1 MSGLARMAHRG
12 SGELTDS
19 VILVAVLDDPN
30 VLRRWVTA
38 QRAEGN
44 SENTIEIR
52 MAAVAQLLR
61 HAGRSLI
68 ELDIDDVRAWL
79 AELGNAHTRNT
90 YYRGVDTFFTWAV
103 REGLC
108 TFSPVSAIKAPPV
121 PRGVPRP
128 CRTKDLEHLLSVT
141 GPPVDAMLLLGA
153 LQGLRAGEIA
163 AVHGRH
169 FDLGDGSMR
178 VRGKGGVEAVLPLH
192 RRVADLAD
200 RMPADGFWFP
210 SRHRSAG
217 HIRSERVS
225 QLVRAACAEAGVPM
239 HGAHPLRHWYA
250 TNLVRSGTD
259 LRTTQ
264 SLMRHASLAT
274 TARYVEI
281 SDEARR
287 AAVLRLPVLG
297 GGHP

>member
-1 MSGLARMAHRG
+1 MTYVTHMEQHRSPGLAG
-12 SGELTDS
+12 S
-19 VILVAVLDDPN
+19 VILVGVLDEPE
-30 VLRRWVTA
+30 VLARWATA

-44 SENTIEIR
+44 RENTIEVR
-52 MAAVAQLLR
+52 MAAVTQLLR

-68 ELDIDDVRAWL
+68 ELDVDDARAWL

-103 REGLC
+103 REGMC
-108 TFSPVSAIKAPPV
+108 TFNPMSAIRSPPV

-128 CRTKDLEHLLSVT
+128 CRTRDLERLLAVT

-163 AVHGRH
+163 AVHGRD
-169 FDLGDGSMR
+169 FDLDDASMR
-178 VRGKGGVEAVLPLH
+178 VCGKGGVEAVLPLH
-192 RRVADLAD
+192 RRVAGLAG
-200 RMPADGFWFP
+200 RMPAGGFWFP
-210 SRHRSAG
+210 SRQRAEG

-225 QLVRAACAEAGVPM
+225 QLVRAACADAGVPM

-287 AAVLRLPVLG
+287 AAVLRLPVLD